1 MNTID
6 LNTQTSRLPNPSAA
20 TIRHR
25 LQRTALGHSTSLLG
39 LTLGLLLLA
48 GCASS
53 SPDYDGVYRVT
64 GTPAS
69 SSSSETGCAPFKE
82 DVVVQDGRVESQTHD
97 GVVGDSA
104 DKSCQWGYRAKYRGT
119 ENKAPS
125 AD

>member
-1 MNTID
+1 MEKNR
-6 LNTQTSRLPNPSAA
+6 SFA
-20 TIRHR
+20 TRDAIGPHAPTRKEIGR
-25 LQRTALGHSTSLLG
+25 STPFLG

-64 GTPAS
+64 ATPAS
-69 SSSSETGCAPFKE
+69 ASSSETGCAPFKE
-82 DVVVQDGRVESQTHD
+82 DVVVQDGRIDSETHD

-104 DKSCQWGYRAKYRGT
+104 DKSCQWGYRAKYEGT
-119 ENKAPS
+119 EDEAPS